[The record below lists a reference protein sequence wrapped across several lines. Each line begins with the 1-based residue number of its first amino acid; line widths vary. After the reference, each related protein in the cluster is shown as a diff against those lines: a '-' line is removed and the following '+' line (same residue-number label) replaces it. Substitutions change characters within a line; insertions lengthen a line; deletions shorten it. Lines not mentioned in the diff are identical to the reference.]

1 MQKVHQGQDILSF
14 SSIFIK
20 SKVVPNLK
28 LKRGLIIA
36 LVGAFFITGFLV
48 ITTNYAISLFSGNRI
63 TLPGASEQAAF
74 IPGTFISNDMVKGYI
89 GK

>member
-1 MQKVHQGQDILSF
+1 M
-14 SSIFIK
+14 
-20 SKVVPNLK
+20 K

-48 ITTNYAISLFSGNRI
+48 VTMNYAISLFSGNMM
-63 TLPGASEQAAF
+63 ASTGVAEQAAF
-74 IPGTFISNDMVKGYI
+74 IPGTFITNDVVKGYI